1 MLGPVGVLEAGSVRI
16 KPPDGTLQ
24 ILGKIMTLA
33 APAIL
38 LTAVATLLALLV
50 ALWTAIRVAFTR
62 GRVKIPPPATTGSPE
77 LECALRVQ
85 ANTVEQFII
94 FLPALWLAALY
105 FQGWIPGVL
114 GLLWCLG
121 RVLYG
126 LGYTAEKPGAREPGF
141 MLAMLSTLALIVLAG
156 IGIVQAWVAANA
168 A

>member
-1 MLGPVGVLEAGSVRI
+1 
-16 KPPDGTLQ
+16 
-24 ILGKIMTLA
+24 MTLS
-33 APAIL
+33 APAML
-38 LTAVATLLALLV
+38 LTAVATLLAVLV
-50 ALWTAIRVAFTR
+50 ALWTALRVAFTR

-121 RVLYG
+121 RILYA
-126 LGYTAEKPGAREPGF
+126 LGYRAEKPGGRERGF
-141 MLAMLSTLALIVLAG
+141 MVAMLSTLALIVLAA
-156 IGIVQAWVAANA
+156 IGIVRAWIVA
-168 A
+168 